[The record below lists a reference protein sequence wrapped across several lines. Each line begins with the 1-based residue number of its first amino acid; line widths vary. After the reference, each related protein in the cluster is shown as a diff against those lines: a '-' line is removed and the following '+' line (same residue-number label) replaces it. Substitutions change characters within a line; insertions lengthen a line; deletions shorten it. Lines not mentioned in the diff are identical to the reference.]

1 MHGEPDSN
9 ELTPSGM
16 EPGPV
21 LITQEQHPSR
31 EDVEVLLIRHRPPS
45 VHYHGSDTFCQD
57 EEESRALNQQ
67 PSASSSSSSV
77 SCHEAIEIESN
88 SESES
93 ECSEKNSLMSTGPR

>member
-16 EPGPV
+16 ESGPV

-31 EDVEVLLIRHRPPS
+31 EDVEVLLIRRPPS

-67 PSASSSSSSV
+67 PPASLSSSV